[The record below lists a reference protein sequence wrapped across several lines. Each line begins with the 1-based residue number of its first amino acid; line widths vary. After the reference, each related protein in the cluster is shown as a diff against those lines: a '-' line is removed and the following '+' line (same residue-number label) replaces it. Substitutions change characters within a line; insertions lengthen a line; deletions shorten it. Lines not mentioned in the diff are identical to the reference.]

1 MDRSSE
7 RGTRACARRT
17 PHGHAPVRPWLATLV
32 ACLALHAQAAWA
44 ADAPAASAV
53 PETSAHADGVAN
65 DVANESA
72 NEGAANERGANDVAN
87 EAANEGASVPAAPAV
102 KPPFQQQVWLDAGFL
117 SYHFEDR
124 DKLNAYNWGFGA
136 AWRFTEDFSLVA
148 GTYHNSMRDQSTYAA
163 LAWQPLHLG
172 PFRLG
177 LLAGVIRGYPD
188 VNNGGWFP
196 MALPVIS
203 VEYGRVGVNLV
214 VVPSTRATGTGSLSF
229 QIKVRVW

>member
-7 RGTRACARRT
+7 RGTRVCARRT
-17 PHGHAPVRPWLATLV
+17 RHGRATVRPWLATLA
-32 ACLALHAQAAWA
+32 ACVALHAQTTWA
-44 ADAPAASAV
+44 ADAPAA
-53 PETSAHADGVAN
+53 PEIGTHADEVANDVANEGAGVPADDVANESAGVPAN

-72 NEGAANERGANDVAN
+72 AA
-87 EAANEGASVPAAPAV
+87 PAAPAG
-102 KPPFQQQVWLDAGFL
+102 KPPFKQQVWLDAGFL

-124 DKLNAYNWGFGA
+124 DKLNPYNWGFGA
-136 AWRFTEDFSLVA
+136 AWRFTEDFTLVA

-188 VNNGGWFP
+188 VNNSGWFP

-203 VEYGRVGVNLV
+203 VEFGRVGANLV

>member
-1 MDRSSE
+1 MDRSNE
-7 RGTRACARRT
+7 RGTLTCVRRT
-17 PHGHAPVRPWLATLV
+17 CHGRSPVRPWLATLA
-32 ACLALHAQAAWA
+32 ACLALHAHAAWA
-44 ADAPAASAV
+44 ADAPAA
-53 PETSAHADGVAN
+53 PGTGTHADDVATDVAT
-65 DVANESA
+65 DVANEGANEGAGAPADVVA
-72 NEGAANERGANDVAN
+72 NEGAAAPA
-87 EAANEGASVPAAPAV
+87 VPAA
-102 KPPFQQQVWLDAGFL
+102 KPPFKQQVWLDAGFL

-124 DKLNAYNWGFGA
+124 DKLDPYNWGFGA
-136 AWRFTEDFSLVA
+136 AWRFTEDFTLVA

-214 VVPSTRATGTGSLSF
+214 IVPSTRATGTGSLSF